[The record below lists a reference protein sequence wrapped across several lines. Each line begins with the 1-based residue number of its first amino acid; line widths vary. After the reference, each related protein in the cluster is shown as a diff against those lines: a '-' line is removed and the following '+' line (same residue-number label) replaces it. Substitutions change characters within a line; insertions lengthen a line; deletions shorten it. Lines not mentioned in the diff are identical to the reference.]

1 MLSGYQAPILCILS
15 GILSNIFPANLS
27 GIPSNKQKKALSG
40 ILFYYLS
47 EILSGILS
55 GIRSGILSDIYS
67 TQSDLSGIV
76 SHIPFDI
83 LAVHLAFY
91 LTFFL
96 AFHPAFYLALLFGML
111 SLSGIPSDYLTEQSR
126 KHKVHQKDIN
136 KCRKVPSLTAQ
147 LYKE

>member
-15 GILSNIFPANLS
+15 CILSNIFPANLS

-55 GIRSGILSDIYS
+55 GIWSGILSDIYS

-76 SHIPFDI
+76 SHIPFDNIWHPSSPSGI
-83 LAVHLAFY
+83 L
-91 LTFFL
+91 
-96 AFHPAFYLALLFGML
+96 
-111 SLSGIPSDYLTEQSR
+111 SDILSGISSGIPIGSMYG
-126 KHKVHQKDIN
+126 I
-136 KCRKVPSLTAQ
+136 
-147 LYKE
+147 YI